1 MAQRLID
8 ADALTKSVIELAMDE
23 AIIKGSE
30 KTDVRKYQSF
40 LLQIAKQKIIEAVLV
55 IRCKDCKH
63 SKAYYHG
70 EHSKLGMI
78 TYFCTRTLCN
88 VKADDY
94 CSWSE
99 RKE

>member
-1 MAQRLID
+1 MSRPID
-8 ADALTKSVIELAMDE
+8 ADELIEILAGMQSVCHTHAGLIYISKLWQQVKHMPTMD
-23 AIIKGSE
+23 
-30 KTDVRKYQSF
+30 
-40 LLQIAKQKIIEAVLV
+40 AVQV

-78 TYFCTRTLCN
+78 TYFCTKMLCN